1 MKNNSLKEKLRAG
14 QVVVGTYLFIPSPTI
29 MEILG
34 YAGFDYVIIDT
45 EHSPTGSLDA
55 QTLENIVRAAD
66 VSGVVPLVRLPERSR
81 IMTQKALD
89 AGAMG
94 IEVPWVKTR
103 EDVENAVKDAK
114 YPPEGHRGCCYLTR
128 GARYSSDFT
137 PDYWSDANRNTMVVP
152 LIEKPEAVEN
162 LEDILSVDGIDFVSF
177 GARDYSMSLGYPI
190 VDNPETNRARE
201 HVLNVC
207 NQRGIPL
214 GRFLYPPFDKSVKE
228 AISEGFRVLVIGGD
242 VSLLYHTT
250 SEIVNIV
257 RREA

>member
-1 MKNNSLKEKLRAG
+1 MKINSLKEKIRAG

-45 EHSPTGSLDA
+45 EHSPTGCLDA

-114 YPPEGHRGCCYLTR
+114 YPP
-128 GARYSSDFT
+128 
-137 PDYWSDANRNTMVVP
+137 
-152 LIEKPEAVEN
+152 
-162 LEDILSVDGIDFVSF
+162 
-177 GARDYSMSLGYPI
+177 
-190 VDNPETNRARE
+190 
-201 HVLNVC
+201 
-207 NQRGIPL
+207 
-214 GRFLYPPFDKSVKE
+214 
-228 AISEGFRVLVIGGD
+228 
-242 VSLLYHTT
+242 
-250 SEIVNIV
+250 
-257 RREA
+257 